1 MPDVPELLCEQV
13 QMRLL
18 SWARSCLRD
27 LPWRRQRDPYRV
39 WVSEIMLQQTRVE
52 TVIPYYER
60 WMAHFPTVDVLARA
74 NLQEVLKCWEGL
86 GYYARGRNLHRSAQI
101 VVTQYGGQLPDNHA
115 DLMALPGIGPYTAGA
130 ILSIAFGH
138 DVAALDG
145 NVRRVLCRLFA
156 IDADPRRPETRQ
168 MLWALAGSLV
178 PSQDGGLFN
187 EGMMDLGA
195 TICTPKSPGC
205 AHCPLGEPC
214 QGYASGSPESYPRR
228 MHRRPLPHYRVAAAV
243 TWRDG
248 HILIAQRPL
257 HGLLGG
263 LWEFPGGKV
272 EPGETLPECLKRELR
287 EEMDIDVD
295 VGRQLAVVRHAYTHL
310 RVTVYAFECSY
321 RCDQDPSLIGVRD
334 WRWVTLAD
342 LDQYAF
348 PVVDQR
354 IIAVLRNPWEQT
366 VFELEQKGE

>member
-1 MPDVPELLCEQV
+1 MSDVPELLREQV

-39 WVSEIMLQQTRVE
+39 WVSETMLQQTRVE

-60 WMAHFPTVDVLARA
+60 WMARFPTVEALARA
-74 NLQEVLKCWEGL
+74 DLQEVLKCWEGL

-101 VVTQYGGQLPDNHA
+101 VVAQYGGQLPDNHA
-115 DLMALPGIGPYTAGA
+115 DLMALPGMGPYTAGA

-138 DVAALDG
+138 DAAALDG

-156 IDADPRRPETRQ
+156 IDADPRRPEMRQ

-205 AHCPLGEPC
+205 PHCPLGELC
-214 QGYASGSPESYPRR
+214 QGYASRSPESYPRR
-228 MHRRPLPHYRVAAAV
+228 IHRRPLPHYRVAAAV

-248 HILIAQRPL
+248 RILIAQRPL

-287 EEMDIDVD
+287 EEMDIDID
-295 VGRQLAVVRHAYTHL
+295 VGRQLTVVRHAYTHF
-310 RVTVYAFECSY
+310 RVTVYAFEGSY
-321 RCDQDPSLIGVRD
+321 RCAQDPKPIGVRD

-354 IIAVLRNPWEQT
+354 IIAVLRNP
-366 VFELEQKGE
+366 